1 MGAPAAAAGSTK
13 RRSRRGPAPEINVTP
28 LVDVVLVLLIIMMV
42 VAPELEH
49 GERVELPAVSLVDDK
64 PKAKLD
70 PVTITVG
77 ASGALFFEK
86 ERLADRATLGARL
99 KEVRAREPERKVV
112 IKGDVSL
119 AYEQVRAVF
128 ATCQEQG
135 FSGVSLQVNQKSA
148 DGADGAQRG
157 AREEG

>member
-13 RRSRRGPAPEINVTP
+13 RPSRRGPAPEINVTP

-70 PVTITVG
+70 PLTITVG
-77 ASGALFFEK
+77 ATGTLFFEK
-86 ERLADRATLGARL
+86 ERLDGREALGARL
-99 KEVRAREPERKVV
+99 REARARDPERKVV

-119 AYEQVRAVF
+119 AYEKVRAVF

-135 FSGVSLQVNQKSA
+135 FTGVSLQVNQKGG
-148 DGADGAQRG
+148 GADP
-157 AREEG
+157 ARPTRARDEG